1 MIEHLADKKRFE
13 WTADG
18 AISFLEYYERDG
30 YYILWHSEVPQSLR
44 GKALASN

>member
-13 WTADG
+13 WKGDG

-30 YYILWHSEVPQSLR
+30 Y
-44 GKALASN
+44 